1 MVIEVVLGPLPM
13 SLIHHDYNHVHRHD
27 DQQAWD
33 KCHRQP
39 ASEAVQTTVV
49 FKAYP
54 NTPGHRGAVTI
65 RRETLRPFY
74 TLFLLLWP
82 YPRKFALPPL
92 RSSEEYF
99 NNRDFADLLGHDSWR
114 LGPFL
119 PYRNRDTP
127 LRSLYRM
134 HAFACA
140 CDEPAFGYEA
150 QYFYS
155 HPEPEWRLENVPDPK
170 DPDPV
175 RYAILAGL
183 VEMMALSF
191 NDRFEMGLPRLG
203 EGLAYSFYGK
213 LQKEGREVQVPE
225 EHPPA
230 WAAGVPPVPGP
241 LVVLR
246 KDGEKTCAR
255 PWLDRNVLLGGAG
268 YLDWA

>member
-1 MVIEVVLGPLPM
+1 MRFIKESTRKNWAFDL
-13 SLIHHDYNHVHRHD
+13 
-27 DQQAWD
+27 A
-33 KCHRQP
+33 
-39 ASEAVQTTVV
+39 A
-49 FKAYP
+49 
-54 NTPGHRGAVTI
+54 TI
-65 RRETLRPFY
+65 RGDTLRPFY
-74 TLFLLLWP
+74 NLFLLLWP

-99 NNRDFADLLGHDSWR
+99 NNRDLADLLGHDSWR

-119 PYRNRDTP
+119 PYRDRDTP

-183 VEMMALSF
+183 VEMMAVSF
-191 NDRFEMGLPRLG
+191 NDRFEIGLPRLG

-225 EHPPA
+225 ERPPA
-230 WAAGVPPVPGP
+230 WAASVPPVPGP